1 MTQRQSKF
9 LVFNAKPTGMVTV
22 KERSRQQLKQVHWA
36 DTESKKIPKNKK
48 KKKKKREADRQSQ
61 REAHQDKM

>member
-22 KERSRQQLKQVHWA
+22 KERSRQQLKQVDWA
-36 DTESKKIPKNKK
+36 DTKSKKIPKKQEKK
-48 KKKKKREADRQSQ
+48 KKAKKRGRQSQ

>member
-9 LVFNAKPTGMVTV
+9 LVFNAKPTGMVTE
-22 KERSRQQLKQVHWA
+22 KERSRQQLKQVDWA
-36 DTESKKIPKNKK
+36 DTESKKIQKNKK
-48 KKKKKREADRQSQ
+48 KIQQKLETDRQRQ